1 MKYPYDDDCWLPPQA
16 EGPTHLSKSLMD
28 AIKHGDVIRN
38 GDTLSVSI
46 KLPYHRGHLPNILGE
61 E

>member
-1 MKYPYDDDCWLPPQA
+1 MEYLYDDDCWLPSQV

-28 AIKHGDVIRN
+28 AIKHGEVIRN
-38 GDTLSVSI
+38 GDTLHI
-46 KLPYHRGHLPNILGE
+46 KVTYHGGRLSSILGE